1 MITELVSLLSTCIAP
16 NIGTYGQFL
25 IDTTDDYNYS
35 NVSNVSCNVNVNSI
49 KLLVNSFTCDLTF
62 TFNMSSFI
70 CQDNTLL
77 SSYTNFNKQF
87 NYIANIP
94 YDGSLLSYCNSNDYL
109 RFLSSV
115 DIALKISKFNFPNYD
130 IGSGPAVSL
139 TALSSISLI
148 FDNPNKPN
156 TFTTSSDF
164 NRISN
169 DDFITLAFDSS
180 YAPSDSQATEFLNKY
195 SKFIAGNPYFSPTN
209 GLIFFNSNT
218 YHSNIDISSYNKL
231 LVTAIYEDTS
241 KAYNEGYNVGYND
254 GIEKGISGSNPFTL
268 VFSGINDIL
277 SIEIFPNF
285 KLMYVVGF
293 GLFVGLLMF
302 ILGFFK

>member
-16 NIGTYGQFL
+16 NIGSYGQFL

-35 NVSNVSCNVNVNSI
+35 NVSYISCNVNVNSI

-77 SSYTNFNKQF
+77 SSYTNYNKQV

-130 IGSGPAVSL
+130 IASGPSVSL
-139 TALSSISLI
+139 TALSSISLV
-148 FDNPNKPN
+148 FDNPNKSN
-156 TFTTSSDF
+156 TFISSSDF
-164 NRISN
+164 KPISN
-169 DDFITLAFDSS
+169 DDFITLSFDSS
-180 YAPSDSQATEFLNKY
+180 YAPGDTQASDFLNKY
-195 SKFIAGNPYFSPTN
+195 NELIVGNSYFSPSN
-209 GLIFFNSNT
+209 ALIFFNSNT
-218 YHSNIDISSYNKL
+218 YHSKIDISSYNKL
-231 LVTAIYEDTS
+231 LVTAIYDDTT
-241 KAYNEGYNVGYND
+241 KAYNEGYNVGYNE
-254 GIEKGISGSNPFTL
+254 GIEKGINGSNPFAL
-268 VFSGINDIL
+268 VFSGINNLL

-285 KLMYVVGF
+285 KLIYVVGF